1 MIILQHRFIITYV
14 TTLFTI
20 YSMLFLTC
28 LQSQVSLRSSSSIES
43 RLLLLYSSPST
54 PLSASSMSNI
64 TVPFNTTF
72 IGQPNIAIG
81 NAGYTSMDQ
90 LYN

>member
-1 MIILQHRFIITYV
+1 
-14 TTLFTI
+14 
-20 YSMLFLTC
+20 MLLLTC
-28 LQSQVSLRSSSSIES
+28 LQLQVPLRSSSSIES

-54 PLSASSMSNI
+54 PLPSLYTSNI

-72 IGQPNIAIG
+72 VAQPNIAIG